1 MLRVCCRGSA
11 QDLRLPDTR
20 QTKIHYIFFFQLVNE
35 MGVTLEGVLCTAMR
49 GLQQNKA
56 THLSCQAW
64 CIFSPGAGSL
74 WRTAGQG
81 PQTA

>member
-1 MLRVCCRGSA
+1 MTHVKLKSTTFSSS
-11 QDLRLPDTR
+11 DLSMKTGL
-20 QTKIHYIFFFQLVNE
+20 
-35 MGVTLEGVLCTAMR
+35 TLEGVLCTAMR
-49 GLQQNKA
+49 GQQQNKA

-64 CIFSPGAGSL
+64 CIFSPGAGSP